1 MSNFVTKLLFAALA
15 ALGVYA
21 ARRRIVFALKTGAIV
36 YLGLEFTRLLFSLLT
51 GGAKSEPIGEFVIP
65 VLVIFGAW
73 LILSKVSTRYAVRRD
88 REKQLQREALRQE
101 RLRRATGA
109 GRGAR

>member
-1 MSNFVTKLLFAALA
+1 MLVTRLLFAALA

-21 ARRRIVFALKTGAIV
+21 ARRRIIFALKTGAIV
-36 YLGLEFTRLLFSLLT
+36 YFALEFTRLLFTLLT
-51 GGAKSEPIGEFVIP
+51 GGAQSEPLAGLFWPVVVI
-65 VLVIFGAW
+65 LGGW
-73 LILSKVSTRYAVRRD
+73 LILSKVSTKYAMRRD

-101 RLRRATGA
+101 RLKRASGV